1 MFASLA
7 FFEFFLV
14 FFTYLERIEFFT
26 VPATPCPVDSAAF
39 YPVKQAAPRRARHLL
54 AKIHVSFPKENSW
67 AKIAWMQFLTQA
79 TSNRG

>member
-54 AKIHVSFPKENSW
+54 AKI
-67 AKIAWMQFLTQA
+67 AWMQFLTQA

>member
-7 FFEFFLV
+7 FFEFFLI
-14 FFTYLERIEFFT
+14 FFTFLERIEFFT

-54 AKIHVSFPKENSW
+54 AKIHVSFPIEAVGLVVILS
-67 AKIAWMQFLTQA
+67 ASLFLA
-79 TSNRG
+79 SGV